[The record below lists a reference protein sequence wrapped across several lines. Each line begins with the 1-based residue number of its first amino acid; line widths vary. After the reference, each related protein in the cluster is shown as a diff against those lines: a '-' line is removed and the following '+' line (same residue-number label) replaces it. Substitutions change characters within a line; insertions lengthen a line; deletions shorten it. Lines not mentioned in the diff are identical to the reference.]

1 MTVLS
6 ELISVWNEFATENS
20 YPEIIYTN
28 DSFEEVVKQIYG
40 DNLTPAKAVELV
52 EQCTNGSYIPSHRW
66 WWIGADGNLNGC
78 FSARMLPIDFGELNK
93 WCIENGM
100 DMPWTEDAE
109 LE

>member
-20 YPEIIYTN
+20 YPEIIYAN
-28 DSFEEVVKQIYG
+28 DSFEEVVHKIYG

-52 EQCTNGSYIPSHRW
+52 RSYESGTYVGGHRW

-78 FSARMLPIDFGELNK
+78 FNARMLPIDFGELNK
-93 WCIENGM
+93 WCIENGI
-100 DMPWTEDAE
+100 DMPWTEDVE